1 MRADLLA
8 SLKRLS
14 DSALFARIRELAA
27 RERGEM
33 VLLVAH
39 LAELDTRD
47 AHLRLGHGS
56 LFSYCRNA
64 LALSEQEAYS
74 RVAVARATRRFP
86 VVLEMLETGA
96 LNLTT
101 VRLLAPRLTPDNHE
115 AALQSARGKSKL
127 QVEELAARLWPRP
140 DAPTL
145 VRKLPVRPLPPPTE
159 TPVVSPVAL
168 SASGPPDSP
177 VPDRTVPATPGP
189 ASPWAAP
196 RRTADVTPLS
206 PDRYKIQVTIGGAT
220 LEKLR
225 RAKDLLRHA
234 IPSGD
239 EAAIL
244 DRALTALLAALAQRK
259 FAATESPRPS
269 AGTAPGSRHI
279 PAEVKRAVWR
289 RDLGRCAFLGTNGR
303 RCTERG
309 FLEFHH
315 VRPYASGGL
324 GTVKNIELRCRNHN
338 DYEARVYFG
347 PARSRADGA
356 G

>member
-14 DSALFARIRELAA
+14 DSDLVRQIKELAA

-33 VLLVAH
+33 VLLVAC

-47 AHLRLGHGS
+47 VHLRFGHGS
-56 LFSYCRNA
+56 LFTYCRDT
-64 LALSEQEAYS
+64 LALSEQDAYN

-86 VVLEMLETGA
+86 VVLEMLEAGA
-96 LNLTT
+96 LNLTA
-101 VRLLAPRLTPDNHE
+101 VRLLAPRLTPDNHR
-115 AALQSARGKSKL
+115 AALESARGKSKL
-127 QVEELAARLWPRP
+127 QVEELAARLWPKP
-140 DAPTL
+140 DAPSL
-145 VRKLPVRPLPPPTE
+145 VRKLPTPPRPLPPPTD
-159 TPVVSPVAL
+159 TPVLSP
-168 SASGPPDSP
+168 
-177 VPDRTVPATPGP
+177 
-189 ASPWAAP
+189 AAP
-196 RRTADVTPLS
+196 PPGGREGGSAAPTPPWTAPKRTADVTPLS
-206 PDRYKIQVTIGGAT
+206 ADRYKVQVTISGAT

-259 FAATESPRPS
+259 FAATESPRTS
-269 AGTAPGSRHI
+269 ASTAAGSRHI

-289 RDLGRCAFLGTNGR
+289 RDHGRCAFLGTNGH
-303 RCTERG
+303 RCAERG

-315 VRPYASGGL
+315 VRPFATGGP

-338 DYEARVYFG
+338 HYEARVYFG
-347 PARSRADGA
+347 PARPRADGA
-356 G
+356 V